1 MPAPVVIGGGAVAA
15 GATAKGIGAGALIKG
30 LLGGGARTAAAGGFR
45 SAAANTARGM
55 AADAVTGGA
64 KQGMKNFARGMTGK
78 TSDDYK
84 ARVEGVNPETGEYLT
99 PEERKARFK
108 GFATGTKPGSQKL
121 LSGGPTQTVTALP
134 PSKGF
139 NAAESAKS
147 DASQEKVV
155 NHLEKISGYL
165 EKLLKIEESSLARLQ
180 DSILSAAREDEQS
193 AAAAEEEKQEQG
205 KKKVQKKENPVVKGI
220 KKKAGGIFGFLMDLA
235 MQFVGFKILDWISKP
250 ENREKV
256 DDIVK
261 FFQGVVSFIGTV
273 ADVIGKSFSAVWDFS
288 VATIE
293 KTIEGIKFFGEE
305 LKKFFS
311 FEWLDLDAIVEAF
324 KPVTS
329 FFTETIPNAINSFV
343 DTLENLTKE
352 LLNLPNTFVGIVDQL
367 VNGFLGFLGLKPAD
381 TANIEE
387 PPGDQ
392 PVPIKDGKGLL
403 QDSSSAAT
411 AGQPTDKDQAEA
423 QPEQMRRGGRIK
435 GPTHGQG
442 GVPIEA
448 EGGEYVLNR
457 RAVAAIGSAT
467 LDRINFDRYP
477 AVGKNGGKA
486 PGSVRKYGAGGAIQY
501 FSVNDGS
508 RNKKLQD
515 GSSYSYSDLLQHHG
529 APEGV
534 GKGAKRIDGWPKDYT
549 LLKGPNLATSPNADI
564 PTPVAGEVIYRKP
577 TGASGNVLVIKGEG
591 GMGNFAY
598 SHLSKFG
605 KAQVGDKVQKG
616 EIIGTQGKTG
626 GDYAEHLHLDAE
638 KKGHE
643 AFVNY
648 ITGGG
653 PLKGRSAASS
663 KDGDDGSNNNNSGN
677 TTDTSKEKEGK
688 RNEQADSDIFDAI
701 KLFGKLL
708 GGSSPSPIE
717 SSPPASGQQL
727 SESQQSNNTLTM
739 PKPAA
744 GGDNVTVMEGKSE
757 VSTGA
762 DESVMDGSELGFN
775 FPPFWQAVY
784 PINL

>member
-1 MPAPVVIGGGAVAA
+1 MAA
-15 GATAKGIGAGALIKG
+15 AAALGPLIKG
-30 LLGGGARTAAAGGFR
+30 LLGAGARGAATGGVRAAAGQ
-45 SAAANTARGM
+45 AARGA
-55 AADAVTGGA
+55 AADAVKGGA
-64 KQGMKNFARGMTGK
+64 KEGMKGFARGMTGK
-78 TSDDYK
+78 TSDAYK

-99 PEERKARFK
+99 PEERKSRFK

-121 LSGGPTQTVTALP
+121 ISGGPTQTVTALP

-139 NAAESAKS
+139 NAAESGKA

-193 AAAAEEEKQEQG
+193 AASAEEEKQEQG
-205 KKKVQKKENPVVKGI
+205 KKKTQKKENPVVKGI

-256 DDIVK
+256 EDIVK

-288 VATIE
+288 VGTIE

-311 FEWLDLDAIVEAF
+311 FEWLNLDAIVEAF

-381 TANIEE
+381 TAEIKE

-392 PVPIKDGKGLL
+392 PIPIKAGQGVLADTS
-403 QDSSSAAT
+403 DSTAT
-411 AGQPTDKDQAEA
+411 STQPTDKTQEES
-423 QPEQMRRGGRIK
+423 QPKQMRRGGRIS

-442 GVPIEA
+442 GVPLEA

-501 FSVNDGS
+501 FSVNDGAQ
-508 RNKKLQD
+508 NKKLQE

-529 APEGV
+529 AAEGV

-564 PTPVAGEVIYRKP
+564 PTPVGGEVIYRKP
-577 TGASGNVLVIKGEG
+577 TGASGNVLVVKGDG

-605 KAQVGDKVQKG
+605 KAQVGDKVEKG

-653 PLKGRSAASS
+653 PLKGRTTPSS
-663 KDGDDGSNNNNSGN
+663 SDGDDGSGTSNSGN
-677 TTDTSKEKEGK
+677 TTDTTKEKEGK
-688 RNEQADSDIFDAI
+688 RNAKQDGDMLDAL

-708 GGSSPSPIE
+708 GGGSPSPIE
-717 SSPPASGQQL
+717 SSPSTSGQQL
-727 SESQQSNNTLTM
+727 SESQQANNTLTM
-739 PKPAA
+739 PKPAGG
-744 GGDNVTVMEGKSE
+744 GGDNVTVLEGKSE

-762 DESVMDGSELGFN
+762 DESALGDSDLGYN
-775 FPPFWQAVY
+775 FPPFWQAVF